1 MVNLT
6 QNDKLFLQQKGISE
20 ETIERQIDCF
30 KKGFPF
36 IKLYSA
42 ASAEQGIMVLTPE
55 EKAGYSSAWETY
67 LQGDNVVLKFVPAS
81 GAASRMFK
89 NLFEFADGAS
99 DEPDT
104 DFIKT
109 FFAEIHKFA
118 FSQLLDEACV
128 KAYGKDGKVHV
139 DCNV

>member
-81 GAASRMFK
+81 
-89 NLFEFADGAS
+89 
-99 DEPDT
+99 
-104 DFIKT
+104 
-109 FFAEIHKFA
+109 
-118 FSQLLDEACV
+118 
-128 KAYGKDGKVHV
+128 
-139 DCNV
+139 